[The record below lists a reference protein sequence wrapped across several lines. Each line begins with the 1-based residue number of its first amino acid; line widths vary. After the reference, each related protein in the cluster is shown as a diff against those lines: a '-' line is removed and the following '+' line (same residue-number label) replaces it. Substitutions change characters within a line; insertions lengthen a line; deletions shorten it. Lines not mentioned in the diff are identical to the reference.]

1 MISRKRGKTSKKW
14 MLLVL
19 MVVFFFSTIFTSS
32 RPAVSYAAEPLE
44 PQQAPSSP
52 DEESEKSTDS
62 SSETIDKEQN
72 EAPANS
78 EEEITEEKPSEE
90 TETKAAEEP
99 VVKQEEETKTETP
112 AEEVTEKPAAEE
124 PKQEDVEQPQA
135 EASEEDFS
143 KYPQLLITEI
153 SPDSKGTDSYE
164 YVEVYNNTNQTLNLG
179 SYAFYYQF
187 TDGSQGD
194 KLLSLPD
201 KTIASGETQV
211 IWFNKDDL
219 NISDFNKHFQT
230 ALTEKQLL
238 SFKGDFTGFANGGN
252 RAVAIK
258 SLTGTEIISA
268 NYLPG
273 ETDNTGLTVAY
284 RYPAN
289 GTVMDK
295 LKTKAAP
302 TPGTLLEDQVPVS
315 QVEINPPAADN
326 EAPQISHSAVKSS
339 KQGTAIK
346 IAANIADNMKIPSAT
361 LHYKQEGEDTYQS
374 MLMSKD
380 ASSITGFSAVIPEEA
395 VQANIHYYIEAADG
409 TSTAKTEEYVIE
421 VAKQE
426 DTYSSIPLLL
436 TELAPNSKGS
446 GTDYYEYI
454 ELYNNTNQPVSLKN
468 YSFAYRYTD
477 GSREDV
483 SFKVPD
489 AVIKPQSTV
498 VLWFNNG
505 DKALADF
512 NSQYGTSLT
521 EENLLS
527 FTDSFPGFANGGNR
541 AIIIKDRGGNE
552 LVSASYLGEETNND
566 GKVIQY
572 LFPKSGTEMEKLE
585 VLASPNPG
593 SLKQGQVPTK
603 PVELDQSDDS
613 NPPTISHEA
622 VSSGEAFAD
631 IAVEAVVKD
640 DKSKPFVTLYYKSE
654 SQNEYLSLSM
664 TEDTKEAGKYK
675 AVIPAED
682 VDSNITYY
690 IEASDGANSAET
702 DKFTVAVKKVSTD
715 YSKVP
720 ELFVTE
726 LVPDSSNVN
735 SADGY
740 EFIEVYNNTNKP
752 VNFKDYKIQYRY
764 GTDPASD
771 VVWPSVPE
779 DVVIP
784 AKGTLVFWIINN
796 ANGDKTVADFNAN
809 YGTNLMENKDI
820 VRIQS
825 DGMANSDLRGIAVA
839 TNTQEEISV
848 AYYNDVLGVDDTA
861 ANKGI
866 LYKYPQDGSTT
877 AIKVSSGEKLGT
889 PGSVEASQ
897 VPGKPVA
904 VEEDTT
910 PPTIENTT
918 ALTETGIED
927 ITVSAKANDNN
938 GVKTVAVY
946 YRTNGEQE
954 YERLLLKKDGNDNLY
969 TTSIYAANFIAKEY
983 VEYYLTASDGVNE
996 VQTEKQQIKI
1006 NNPENAEE
1014 LRLNVKDGSIVSGN
1028 VLLKGTS
1035 SNHDADKV
1043 KLFIDG
1049 KELSAAMNPSLETQA
1064 YLAVEISGLNMYF
1077 KNAITMGDEIIQ
1089 LLDKDNM
1096 SYWKTFTIPIDAEK
1110 LKQGVNEITVRAG
1123 NKASPFQ
1130 LEESEENRDD
1140 YSLRN
1145 VRLVLADG
1153 TILRDPEKSDPNK
1166 IYDMGDDGTY
1176 RPFEH
1181 FHFTLNSEQT
1191 SAAAYNWDSKTVGDG
1206 KHTISAKDGQ
1216 NEKSVSI
1223 LVDNTAPAIETNMKK
1238 QEYRGAFTIN
1248 ASASDEIAGVE
1259 SFQMMLDYEIIEAPY
1274 ETASSKL
1281 SPGEHVLSVTAVD
1294 KAGNIAEKQVTFTV
1308 NDENPT
1314 KPELVSPADNGET
1327 VKGNPLLKVKVE
1339 DPTNDKLDVSFY
1351 KGFKYSASSSNVKA
1365 FQHAS
1370 DTEPPAE
1377 QKPAGEKALS
1387 DNEIASVST
1396 LDGKYLTTDS
1406 DTQFP
1411 YHRFDVELDSSV
1423 GEEDLVEL
1431 EWSGKSLEGRKV
1443 SMYAW
1448 SFVENKWKMLTYKIA
1463 GSADFELKA
1472 NVAVKEFAKDSKIN
1486 VIIQDEIPS
1495 SPDEYD
1501 YTFVWMSDTQYYA
1514 ESYPYIFKRQTEW
1527 IAEMK
1532 DQLKIKYVFHTGDLV
1547 DEADKEQQW
1556 KYADE
1561 YMQVLDDN
1569 GIPYGVLAGNHDVD
1583 QLSNDY
1589 NEYYKW
1595 FGADRFSSK
1604 SYYGDS
1610 YKNNRGHYDLISSDG
1625 NDFIMLYM
1633 GWGVDD
1639 EDIAWMNNV
1648 LKQYPDRKAI
1658 LNFHE
1663 YLLVSGN
1670 RSPIGEKLYEE
1681 VVKPNKNVLAVLSGH
1696 YHDSETLISE
1706 VDDNGDGTAD
1716 REVYQML
1723 GDYQGGPE
1731 GGQGYLKLLHFDQD
1745 NNRII
1750 VNTYSPYLDD
1760 YNFYDPAEYPGKDE
1774 LVINMDLEAEKKRV
1788 ATDYFAVNVYTND
1801 EIGKQENV
1809 DSGKTAEVEWEGL
1822 EEGKEYAWYAVAAD
1836 DYTGKAVSTIWT
1848 FIKGAKEDDTGTPE
1862 EPSDGDNGET
1872 PGDTDPSDGD
1882 NGEAPGDTDPSD
1894 GDTGET
1900 PGDTDPSDGDTGETP
1915 GDTDPSDGDT
1925 GEAPGDTDPSDG
1937 DTGETPGD
1945 TDPSDGDTGEM
1956 PGDTDPSDG
1965 DNGETPGD
1973 NSSDGD
1979 VDETPV
1985 NADPSHGNNG
1995 AAPPA
2000 ANPSN
2005 NNSNISGSTTTSG
2018 NVKTD
2023 TDNHKGSNSQYVR
2036 SANDNSDNSWLP
2048 NTATSNYTILLIGA
2062 ALAATGI
2069 VIYAHIRRRAKIVQN
2084 R

>member
-44 PQQAPSSP
+44 PQQAPSSS
-52 DEESEKSTDS
+52 DEESEKSTGS
-62 SSETIDKEQN
+62 SHETADKELN
-72 EAPANS
+72 ETPANS
-78 EEEITEEKPSEE
+78 QEDTEEETEETEETNPSEE
-90 TETKAAEEP
+90 TEIKENEEP
-99 VVKQEEETKTETP
+99 AVNQEEETKTETP
-112 AEEVTEKPAAEE
+112 AEEVTEKPAED
-124 PKQEDVEQPQA
+124 PKQEEEEQPQ
-135 EASEEDFS
+135 EETTEEDFS
-143 KYPQLLITEI
+143 KYAQLLITEI
-153 SPDSKGTDSYE
+153 SPDSKGADSYE
-164 YVEVYNNTNQTLNLG
+164 YMEVYNNTNQTLNLG

-187 TDGSQGD
+187 TDKSQGD

-201 KTIASGETQV
+201 KTIASGQTQV

-230 ALTEKQLL
+230 TLTDKQIL
-238 SFKGDFTGFANGGN
+238 SFKGDFTGFANSGN
-252 RAVAIK
+252 RAIVIK
-258 SLTGTEIISA
+258 SLTGSEIISA

-273 ETDNTGLTVAY
+273 ETDNTGSTVAY
-284 RYPAN
+284 RYPVN

-295 LKTKAAP
+295 LKTKATP
-302 TPGTLLEDQVPVS
+302 TPGTLLEEQVPAER
-315 QVEINPPAADN
+315 VEISPPDADN
-326 EAPQISHSAVKSS
+326 EPPKISHSAVKSS
-339 KQGTAIK
+339 KQGAAIK
-346 IAANIADNMKIPSAT
+346 IEADISDNVKIPSAT

-374 MLMSKD
+374 VLMSKA
-380 ASSITGFSAVIPEEA
+380 ASSVTGFSAVIPDDA
-395 VQANIHYYIEAADG
+395 VQANIYYYIEATDG

-421 VAKQE
+421 VAKQD

-454 ELYNNTNQPVSLKN
+454 ELYNNTNQPMSLKN
-468 YSFAYRYTD
+468 YTFSYRYTD

-489 AVIKPQSTV
+489 KVIKPQSTL

-505 DKALADF
+505 DKKLADF

-541 AIIIKDRGGNE
+541 AIIIKDRSGNE
-552 LVSASYLGEETNND
+552 LVSAAYLGTENNND

-572 LFPKSGTEMEKLE
+572 QFPKNGTGMEKLE
-585 VLASPNPG
+585 VLANPNPG
-593 SLKQGQVPTK
+593 SLKQGQVPAK
-603 PVELDQSDDS
+603 PVELDQSEDT
-613 NPPTISHEA
+613 NAPAISHDA
-622 VSSGEAFAD
+622 VSNGEAFAD

-640 DKSKPFVTLYYKSE
+640 DETEPFVTLYYKSE
-654 SQNEYLSLSM
+654 SQKDFISLSM
-664 TEDTKEAGKYK
+664 TEDTTEKGKYK

-682 VDSNITYY
+682 VDSNIMYY

-702 DKFTVAVKKVSTD
+702 DKYTIAIKKASTD

-720 ELFVTE
+720 NLFVTE

-796 ANGDKTVADFNAN
+796 ANGEKTVADFNAN
-809 YGTNLMENKDI
+809 YGTNLIENKDI

-839 TNTQEEISV
+839 TNTQEEISI
-848 AYYNDVLGVDDTA
+848 AYYNDVLGVDDTV

-877 AIKVSSGEKLGT
+877 ASKISSGVKQGT
-889 PGSVEASQ
+889 PGSVEANQ
-897 VPGKPVA
+897 VPGKPVS

-946 YRTNGEQE
+946 YRTNGEQD

-969 TTSIYAANFIAKEY
+969 TTTIYAANFIAKDY

-996 VQTEKQQIKI
+996 VQTEKHQIKI

-1014 LRLNVKDGSIVSGN
+1014 LRINVKDGSIVSGN

-1035 SNHDADKV
+1035 SNHDAEKV
-1043 KLFIDG
+1043 KLFVDG
-1049 KELSAAMNPSLETQA
+1049 KELSTAMNPSLETQA

-1153 TILRDPEKSDPNK
+1153 TIIKDPEKNDPNK

-1181 FHFTLNSEQT
+1181 FHFTLTSEQT
-1191 SAAAYNWDSKTVGDG
+1191 SAAAYNWDSKSVADG
-1206 KHTISAKDGQ
+1206 KHIISAKDGQ
-1216 NEKSVSI
+1216 NEASVSVM
-1223 LVDNTAPAIETNMKK
+1223 VDNTAPVIETNMKK
-1238 QEYRGAFTIN
+1238 QEYRGAFSIN
-1248 ASASDEIAGVE
+1248 ASASDEIAGME
-1259 SFQMMLDYEIIEAPY
+1259 SFQMMLDDEVIEAPY
-1274 ETASSKL
+1274 KTASSKL
-1281 SPGEHVLSVTAVD
+1281 SPGEHVLSITAVD
-1294 KAGNIAEKQVTFTV
+1294 KAGNIAEKQVSFTV

-1314 KPELVSPADNGET
+1314 KPELVSPADNAEN
-1327 VKGNPLLKVKVE
+1327 VSGNPLLKVKVA

-1351 KGFKYSASSSNVKA
+1351 KGFKYSASSSNVASFK
-1365 FQHAS
+1365 HAS

-1387 DNEIASVST
+1387 ENEIVSVSS

-1423 GEEDLVEL
+1423 GEDDLVEL

-1448 SFVENKWKMLTYKIA
+1448 SFVENKWKMLTFKIA
-1463 GSADFELKA
+1463 GNADFELKS
-1472 NVAVKEFAKDSKIN
+1472 NVSVKEFAKDSKIN

-1495 SPDEYD
+1495 SPDDYD

-1561 YMQVLDDN
+1561 YMKVLDDN

-1610 YKNNRGHYDLISSDG
+1610 YKNNRGHYDLISSGG

-1633 GWGVDD
+1633 GWGVND

-1760 YNFYDPAEYPGKDE
+1760 YNFYDPAEFPGKDE

-1836 DYTGKAVSTIWT
+1836 DYTGNAVSNIWT
-1848 FIKGAKEDDTGTPE
+1848 FIKGAKEDDTETPE
-1862 EPSDGDNGET
+1862 DPSDGENGET
-1872 PGDTDPSDGD
+1872 PGDTDPSDGE
-1882 NGEAPGDTDPSD
+1882 N
-1894 GDTGET
+1894 GET
-1900 PGDTDPSDGDTGETP
+1900 PGDTDPSDGENGETP
-1915 GDTDPSDGDT
+1915 GDTDPSDG
-1925 GEAPGDTDPSDG
+1925 EN
-1937 DTGETPGD
+1937 GETPGD
-1945 TDPSDGDTGEM
+1945 TDPSDGENGET

-1965 DNGETPGD
+1965 ENGETPGD
-1973 NSSDGD
+1973 TDPSDGENE
-1979 VDETPV
+1979 ETPGDT
-1985 NADPSHGNNG
+1985 DPFDGNNG
-1995 AAPPA
+1995 VVPPA
-2000 ANPSN
+2000 SNPSN
-2005 NNSNISGSTTTSG
+2005 NNNNNIPGSTNIKNGAG
-2018 NVKTD
+2018 ND
-2023 TDNHKGSNSQYVR
+2023 YLNADNQKGSNNQYAR
-2036 SANDNSDNSWLP
+2036 ASINDDSDISWLP
-2048 NTATSNYTILLIGA
+2048 DTATDYYNILLIGA
-2062 ALAATGI
+2062 AMAAAGI
-2069 VIYAHIRRRAKIVQN
+2069 ALYAVIRRRAKIVQD

>member
-1 MISRKRGKTSKKW
+1 MISRKGRKTSKKW

-32 RPAVSYAAEPLE
+32 RPSVSYAAQPLD
-44 PQQAPSSP
+44 PQQAPSAS
-52 DEESEKSTDS
+52 DGESETANS
-62 SSETIDKEQN
+62 SNETVEKEQTL
-72 EAPANS
+72 PAS
-78 EEEITEEKPSEE
+78 DSPEETKETQPPEQ
-90 TETKAAEEP
+90 TETKEED
-99 VVKQEEETKTETP
+99 KSSSTDLKEETKTQSQTEEEAKQPEQPEQPEQP
-112 AEEVTEKPAAEE
+112 AEESQQEEEKKEQQ
-124 PKQEDVEQPQA
+124 QETA
-135 EASEEDFS
+135 EEDFS

-153 SPDSKGTDSYE
+153 SPDSKGTDLYE
-164 YVEVYNNTNQTLNLG
+164 YVEVYNNTNQTLNLA
-179 SYAFYYQF
+179 SYAFYYQY
-187 TDGSQGD
+187 TDKSQAD
-194 KLLSLPD
+194 KLLQLPD
-201 KTIASGETQV
+201 TSVASGQTQV
-211 IWFNKDDL
+211 IWFNKDEL
-219 NISDFNKHFQT
+219 GISDFNKHFQT
-230 ALTEKQLL
+230 SLSDSQVT
-238 SFKGDFTGFANGGN
+238 SFKGDFSGFANGGN
-252 RAVAIK
+252 RAVVIK
-258 SLTGTEIISA
+258 SLAGNEIISA
-268 NYLPG
+268 NYMPG

-284 RYPAN
+284 RYPAS
-289 GTVMDK
+289 GTIMDK
-295 LKTKAAP
+295 LQIKAAP
-302 TPGTLLEDQVPVS
+302 TPGSILDDQVPAK
-315 QVEINPPAADN
+315 QVEIDAPVVDN
-326 EAPQISHSAVKSS
+326 EAPQISHSPIKSS
-339 KQGTAIK
+339 KHAVSIK
-346 IAANIADNMKIPSAT
+346 IEATITDNAKIPSAT
-361 LHYKQEGEDTYQS
+361 LHYKQEGNDTYQS
-374 MLMSKD
+374 VLMSKN
-380 ASSITGFSAVIPEEA
+380 SSSNTGFSAVIPEEA
-395 VQANIHYYIEAADG
+395 VVKNIHYYLEATDG
-409 TSTAKTEEYVIE
+409 STTAKTEEYVIE
-421 VAKQE
+421 VDKQE
-426 DTYSSIPLLL
+426 DTYSSIPLLV
-436 TELAPNSKGS
+436 TELAPNSQGG

-454 ELYNNTNQPVSLKN
+454 ELYNNSNQPLPLTN

-483 SFKVPD
+483 NFKVPD
-489 AVIKPQSTV
+489 AVIKPQTTV

-505 DKALADF
+505 AKPLADF
-512 NSQYGTSLT
+512 NSQFGTSLT
-521 EENLLS
+521 EDSLLS
-527 FTDSFPGFANGGNR
+527 FTDAFPGFANGGNR
-541 AIIIKDRGGNE
+541 AVVIKDRSGNE
-552 LVSASYLGEETNND
+552 LVSASYLGTENNND

-572 LFPKSGTEMEKLE
+572 QFPKSGTVMAKLE
-585 VLASPNPG
+585 VLADPTPG

-603 PVELDQSDDS
+603 PAVLPEQTEDTKA
-613 NPPTISHEA
+613 PAISHKA
-622 VSSGEAFAD
+622 VSNGEAFAD
-631 IAVEAVVKD
+631 IAVEAVVTD
-640 DKSKPFVTLYYKSE
+640 DKADPFATLYYKSE
-654 SQNEYLSLSM
+654 STEDYISLSM
-664 TEDTKEAGKYK
+664 TEDKKEKGKFK
-675 AVIPAED
+675 AIIPAED
-682 VDSNITYY
+682 VDSNLTYY
-690 IEASDGANSAET
+690 IEASDGVNKAET
-702 DKFTVAVKKVSTD
+702 DKYTVAIKKADVD
-715 YSKVP
+715 YAKVP
-720 ELFVTE
+720 KLFVTE

-764 GTDPASD
+764 GADPASD
-771 VVWPSVPE
+771 VVWPSIPE

-784 AKGTLVFWIINN
+784 AKGILVFWIINS

-809 YGTNLMENKDI
+809 YGTSLVENKDI

-825 DGMANSDLRGIAVA
+825 DGMANSGLRGVAIA
-839 TNTQEEISV
+839 TNTQEELNV
-848 AYYNDVLGVDDTA
+848 AYYNDVLEVDDTV

-877 AIKVSSGEKLGT
+877 SIKISSGEKQGT
-889 PGSVEASQ
+889 PGSVEANQ
-897 VPGKPVA
+897 VPGKSVQ

-918 ALTETGIED
+918 ILKETGIED

-946 YRTNGEQE
+946 YRTNGEQK

-969 TTSIYAANFIAKEY
+969 TTTIYAANFIAKEY
-983 VEYYLTASDGVNE
+983 VEYYLTASDGINE
-996 VQTEKQQIKI
+996 VKTENHKIKI
-1006 NNPENAEE
+1006 NNPENTEE
-1014 LRLNVKDGSIVSGN
+1014 LRINVKDGSTVSGN

-1035 SNHDADKV
+1035 NSHDAKKV

-1064 YLAVEISGLNMYF
+1064 YLAVDISGLNMYF

-1096 SYWKTFTIPIDAEK
+1096 SYWKTFTIPIDADK
-1110 LKQGVNEITVRAG
+1110 LKQGINEITVRAG
-1123 NKASPFQ
+1123 NKSSPFQ

-1145 VRLVLADG
+1145 VRLILADG
-1153 TILRDPEKSDPNK
+1153 TIIRDPEKSDPAK

-1181 FHFTLNSEQT
+1181 FHFTLTSEQT
-1191 SAAAYNWDSKTVGDG
+1191 SAAAYNWDSKTVSDG

-1216 NEKSVSI
+1216 NEASVSVM
-1223 LVDNTAPAIETNMKK
+1223 VDNTAPVIDTNMKK

-1248 ASASDEIAGVE
+1248 ATASDELAGME
-1259 SFQMMLDYEIIEAPY
+1259 SFQAMLDDEVIEVPY

-1281 SPGEHVLSVTAVD
+1281 SPGEHVLTITATD
-1294 KAGNIAEKQVTFTV
+1294 KAGNIANRQVSFTV

-1314 KPELVSPADNGET
+1314 KPELVSPADIADGI
-1327 VKGNPLLKVKVE
+1327 KGNPLLKVKVA
-1339 DPTNDKLDVSFY
+1339 DPTNDKLNVTFY
-1351 KGFKYSASSSNVKA
+1351 KGFKYSAKSSNVTAYK
-1365 FQHAS
+1365 HAS
-1370 DTEPPAE
+1370 DTEPPTE
-1377 QKPAGEKALS
+1377 QKPAGEAALTEE
-1387 DNEIASVST
+1387 EINTVSS

-1411 YHRFDVELDSSV
+1411 YHRFDVELDPSV
-1423 GEEDLVEL
+1423 GENDRVEL
-1431 EWSGKSLEGRKV
+1431 AWSGKSLEGRKV

-1448 SFVENKWKMLTYKIA
+1448 SFSENKWKMLTYKIA
-1463 GSADFELKA
+1463 GNADFELKA
-1472 NVAVKEFAKDSKIN
+1472 DASVKEFAKDSKIS

-1495 SPDEYD
+1495 TPDGYD
-1501 YTFVWMSDTQYYA
+1501 YTFVWMSDTQYYS

-1532 DQLKIKYVFHTGDLV
+1532 EQMKIKYVFHTGDLV
-1547 DEADKEQQW
+1547 DESDKVQQW
-1556 KYADE
+1556 QYADE

-1569 GIPYGVLAGNHDVD
+1569 NIPYGVLAGNHDVD

-1604 SYYGDS
+1604 SYYGNS
-1610 YKNNRGHYDLISSDG
+1610 YKNNRGHYDLISAGG

-1648 LKQYPDRKAI
+1648 LKQYPNRKAI

-1670 RSPIGEKLYEE
+1670 RSPIGDKIYEE

-1774 LVINMDLEAEKKRV
+1774 LIINMDLEAEKKRV
-1788 ATDYFAVNVYTND
+1788 ATDYFAVNVYTDD
-1801 EIGKQENV
+1801 EIGKQENIE
-1809 DSGKTAEVEWEGL
+1809 SGKTAEIEWQGL
-1822 EEGKEYAWYAVAAD
+1822 EEGNEYAWYAVATD
-1836 DYTGKAVSTIWT
+1836 DYTGSAVSDIWT
-1848 FIKGAKEDDTGTPE
+1848 FIKGAKEDDTETPTDPSDGDNGE
-1862 EPSDGDNGET
+1862 TPGETDPSDGDNGET

-1894 GDTGET
+1894 GDNGET
-1900 PGDTDPSDGDTGETP
+1900 PGDTDPSDGDNGEI
-1915 GDTDPSDGDT
+1915 
-1925 GEAPGDTDPSDG
+1925 
-1937 DTGETPGD
+1937 
-1945 TDPSDGDTGEM
+1945 

-1973 NSSDGD
+1973 TDPTDGD
-1979 VDETPV
+1979 NEETPGDT
-1985 NADPSHGNNG
+1985 DPNDGDSEEKPVASHPSDNNG
-1995 AAPPA
+1995 NIPGRTNTDNNSGDDKR
-2000 ANPSN
+2000 NPSGQKGSNVQLVSVSAN
-2005 NNSNISGSTTTSG
+2005 NNSG
-2018 NVKTD
+2018 NDSV
-2023 TDNHKGSNSQYVR
+2023 
-2036 SANDNSDNSWLP
+2036 LP
-2048 NTATSNYTILLIGA
+2048 DTATDYYNLLIIGA
-2062 ALAATGI
+2062 VLAAAGI
-2069 VIYAHIRRRAKIVQN
+2069 SIYAIIRRRAKLVQN